1 MLRNTFQ
8 GYGLVARALHWS
20 AAALLVGVLVLGL
33 VVEEMAKGP
42 ARTAAMNWH
51 QSLGFVLLV
60 LMAVRLIWRLIDPP
74 PAPEGGP
81 LARRLAPL
89 LHWALY
95 GLAIAQPLSGW
106 LLTQAEG
113 HELALFGS
121 IPVPVL
127 LAASEPLEE
136 ILEGVH
142 GTLWILLLIAVLGH
156 VGAALKH
163 HFFDRDRTLVRMLR
177 G

>member
-20 AAALLVGVLVLGL
+20 AAALLVGVLILGL
-33 VVEEMAKGP
+33 VVEELAKGP

-51 QSLGFVLLV
+51 QSLGFVLLA
-60 LMAVRLIWRLIDPP
+60 LMAVRLIWRLIDPA

-89 LHWALY
+89 LHWTLY

-113 HELALFGS
+113 HRLALFGS

-136 ILEGVH
+136 ILEGLH

-156 VGAALKH
+156 AAAALKH
-163 HFFDRDRTLVRMLR
+163 HFLDRDRTLVRMLK